1 MRRPTRI
8 RMTET
13 VLIEAAAKGLSAEA
27 ILDQAC
33 EMVNQVDYLE
43 SKSETICY
51 QFLSSRDYMR
61 SIRGWEQAI

>member
-1 MRRPTRI
+1 
-8 RMTET
+8 MTET
-13 VLIEAAAKGLSAEA
+13 VLIEAVAKGLSAEEA

-33 EMVNQVDYLE
+33 EMVNQVVYLE

-61 SIRGWEQAI
+61 SMRGWEQAI